1 MRFGKVIVLL
11 SLLVLLLPAASACFV
26 QSDLTAN
33 VGQPQPVP
41 SVDGGSVTLEANV
54 TFSWGFGAFLPLATT
69 IRLDVQDTP
78 EWLTVNLDQNQL
90 SITPQGFFGG
100 DISQSV
106 FMTLSSV
113 QETAAGRYDS
123 FTLSLET
130 AGNLLIQ
137 EASYNETIQVEQ
149 AFVNNNISAELS
161 SRSIRLMKG
170 EQQKV
175 YLNLTN
181 HCNGEVAVQVEI
193 MNLSQAWEVSSTS
206 PYFGS
211 TLYISSRYEGDDT
224 AQLPL
229 TFESKEATTEE
240 IWLKITYSSTDDPGQ
255 EYSFTRSMSLRA
267 DTEGISVGTIAAV
280 VVGILVILVI
290 IAVVW
295 RKYRLG

>member
-1 MRFGKVIVLL
+1 MRFGAVIVLF
-11 SLLVLLLPAASACFV
+11 SLVVLLLPAASACFV

-41 SVDGGSVTLEANV
+41 SVDGGSVTLEANI
-54 TFSWGFGAFLPLATT
+54 TFSWGFGAFLPLATM
-69 IRLDVQDTP
+69 IRLDVKDTP

-106 FMTLSSV
+106 FMTMSSV
-113 QETAAGRYDS
+113 QETAAGRSDS

-137 EASYNETIQVEQ
+137 ETSYNETIQVEQ
-149 AFVNNNISAELS
+149 EFVNNNISAELS
-161 SRSIRLMKG
+161 TRSIRLMKG

-181 HCNGEVAVQVEI
+181 RCNGEVAVQVEI
-193 MNLSQAWEVSSTS
+193 MNLSQAWEVSSIL
-206 PYFGS
+206 PNFGS
-211 TLYISSRYEGDDT
+211 KLYISSKYEGDDT
-224 AQLPL
+224 AQIPL

-240 IWLKITYSSTDDPGQ
+240 IWLKITYSPTDDPGQ
-255 EYSFTRSMSLRA
+255 TYSFTRVMTIRA
-267 DTEGISVGTIAAV
+267 DTEGISVGTIATV
-280 VVGILVILVI
+280 VIGILVIIVI

-295 RKYRLG
+295 RKYRL